1 MEQKCTNE
9 MSKGEKK
16 MMNTEILA
24 TLGLFFIAALGYA
37 FITGI
42 AGILLSIGDEN
53 DSSMLCS
60 AYFIG
65 CLMYAI
71 TVVLMWQG

>member
-1 MEQKCTNE
+1 MINSEF
-9 MSKGEKK
+9 
-16 MMNTEILA
+16 LA
-24 TLGLFFIAALGYA
+24 NCGLFFIAALGYA

-42 AGILLSIGDEN
+42 VGYILAFEDEESIAP
-53 DSSMLCS
+53 S
-60 AYFIG
+60 AWFVG

>member
-1 MEQKCTNE
+1 MINSET
-9 MSKGEKK
+9 
-16 MMNTEILA
+16 LA

-42 AGILLSIGDEN
+42 AGLTWSAGDEN
-53 DSSMLCS
+53 DSSKLCS
-60 AYFIG
+60 AWFAG

>member
-1 MEQKCTNE
+1 MIN
-9 MSKGEKK
+9 SGV
-16 MMNTEILA
+16 LA
-24 TLGLFFIAALGYA
+24 TCGLFFIAALGYA
-37 FITGI
+37 FITGMFGLI
-42 AGILLSIGDEN
+42 LGAGD

-60 AYFIG
+60 AWFVG

>member
-1 MEQKCTNE
+1 MIN
-9 MSKGEKK
+9 S
-16 MMNTEILA
+16 EILA
-24 TLGLFFIAALGYA
+24 NCGLFFIAALGFA

-42 AGILLSIGDEN
+42 VGLILSFGDE
-53 DSSMLCS
+53 SSIVS
-60 AYFIG
+60 AWLVG